1 MFRRFVAL
9 KKCKQTQMSNE
20 KVDEF
25 QLDKIDLQSTNYK
38 VRNSRPV
45 YKKESKKQ
53 KNSDKIAAQPK

>member
-45 YKKESKKQ
+45 YEKESKKQ